1 MHLNVFWTYMC
12 RRAQIIPYSLVYTY
26 FCRLL
31 PGFHNPQGN
40 DICSSFLSIPSG
52 SLSFI
57 NVLICLPVLS
67 PHLDQF
73 SPLADLAKH
82 LALTLMQPH
91 EGEDSNYTLLA
102 FVISPASTSQ
112 GLALVVRISSPWIS
126 PSWEISRSALTD
138 FKKPRKWP
146 YHISRHCC
154 KSVFH
159 EGLGYIPLEISLI
172 GNLYRLA

>member
-1 MHLNVFWTYMC
+1 MQTGSNYPVQPGLH
-12 RRAQIIPYSLVYTY
+12 I
-26 FCRLL
+26 LL
-31 PGFHNPQGN
+31 SGFHNPQGN

-112 GLALVVRISSPWIS
+112 GLALVVRISSP
-126 PSWEISRSALTD
+126 
-138 FKKPRKWP
+138 
-146 YHISRHCC
+146 
-154 KSVFH
+154 
-159 EGLGYIPLEISLI
+159 
-172 GNLYRLA
+172 